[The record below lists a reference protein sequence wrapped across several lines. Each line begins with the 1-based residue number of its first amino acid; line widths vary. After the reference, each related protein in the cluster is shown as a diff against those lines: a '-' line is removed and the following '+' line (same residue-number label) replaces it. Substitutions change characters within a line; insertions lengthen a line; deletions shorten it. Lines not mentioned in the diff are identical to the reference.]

1 MKPIIRKIE
10 DRFNTPFAVFE
21 NLLGNYIV
29 RPLDWE
35 GIWNPDGKLVGG
47 NSIVSCPIKEDA
59 EMICDTFNR
68 FFELLKENKQL
79 KLDNQKLEYCLNEYT
94 SLYKDDYTKV
104 AIKKVISLIKSHFE
118 KDEDNFKKVSEE
130 IIKDLF
136 DSKNESP
143 DELARYI
150 QVQMFNAPS
159 FVPMEDK
166 DE

>member
-1 MKPIIRKIE
+1 MNNKIE
-10 DRFNTPFAVFE
+10 ERFDPPFAYYKHTISGYV
-21 NLLGNYIV
+21 V
-29 RPLDWE
+29 RPLNWE
-35 GIWNPDGKLVGG
+35 GIWKDGFIFVGG
-47 NSIVSCPIKEDA
+47 NTMLSCDNEEDA
-59 EMICDTFNR
+59 KMIADTFNR

-79 KLDNQKLEYCLNEYT
+79 RLDNQKLDNCLTEYT

-118 KDEDNFKKVSEE
+118 KNEDNFKKVSEE

-136 DSKNESP
+136 DSNNESA

-150 QVQMFNAPS
+150 QAQMFNVPS
-159 FVPMEDK
+159 FVPMENK

>member
-1 MKPIIRKIE
+1 
-10 DRFNTPFAVFE
+10 
-21 NLLGNYIV
+21 
-29 RPLDWE
+29 
-35 GIWNPDGKLVGG
+35 
-47 NSIVSCPIKEDA
+47 
-59 EMICDTFNR
+59 MICDTFNR

-136 DSKNESP
+136 DSKNESA